1 MGFRRPGVRG
11 AVAMG
16 SAAAVVAGVAVAS
29 TMTGSPSGAAR
40 TASAGADGTA
50 TAADGAGA
58 DTTAADAASVGRA
71 GDVLRAG
78 VTKVR
83 SDNGLPGVIGMV
95 RDGGATRYA
104 AAGWGDQFRHVP
116 ADPRAQFRIGSNT
129 KAFTA
134 TVILQLEA
142 RHRLSLD
149 DKVAKYLPGVLAR
162 NGYDGRKITIR
173 QLLNHTS
180 GLQDYAGDVR
190 VSGPYVADVDPNQ
203 RWAPRTLVDIAT
215 DKKPVAAPGKTWHYS
230 NANYVLAGMIIQ
242 RVTGRAPAV
251 EVRDRIIK
259 PLGLRHTT
267 YPTSDPKLYGN
278 WLHGYTL
285 PRDISF
291 SNVQVFGAAGAIV
304 STQEDL
310 ANFSR
315 ALLTGRLL
323 KPKQQRELETTV
335 PVAKPANGV
344 GYGLGVI
351 KAKTKCGPVLTHNGA
366 VLGYL
371 SFWYSSPD
379 GKRQVTVATN
389 EYHLLPTKATESLG
403 NAAIDAY
410 CAIGRK

>member
-1 MGFRRPGVRG
+1 MGIARPGARG
-11 AVAMG
+11 VVAIG
-16 SAAAVVAGVAVAS
+16 SAAAVAAGVVVAA
-29 TMTGSPSGAAR
+29 TMTGSHTDAAR
-40 TASAGADGTA
+40 TANANADGTA
-50 TAADGAGA
+50 NAAGTANAGATAAAGN
-58 DTTAADAASVGRA
+58 VRHA

-78 VTKVR
+78 ITKVR

-95 RDGGATRYA
+95 RDGKTTGFA
-104 AAGWGDQFRHVP
+104 AAGWGDQFRRVP

-134 TVILQLEA
+134 TVLLQLEA
-142 RHRLSLD
+142 QHKLSLND
-149 DKVAKYLPGVLAR
+149 TVARWLPGVVAR
-162 NGYDGRKITIR
+162 NGNDGRKITIR

-180 GLQDYAGDVR
+180 GLQDYAGDAR
-190 VSGPYVADVDPNQ
+190 VSVPYAADVNPRQ
-203 RWAPRTLVDIAT
+203 KWAPRTLVGIAT
-215 DKKPVAAPGKTWHYS
+215 DQKPVAAPGKAWHYS
-230 NANYVLAGMIIQ
+230 NTNYVLAGMIIQ
-242 RVTGRAPAV
+242 AVTGHAPAV
-251 EVRDRIIK
+251 EVRNRIIK

-267 YPTSDPKLYGN
+267 FPTADPKLYGN

-291 SNVQVFGAAGAIV
+291 SNVQVYGPAGAIV

-310 ANFSR
+310 ANFAR

-323 KPKQQRELETTV
+323 KPKQLRELETTV

-344 GYGLGVI
+344 GYGLGVVR
-351 KAKTKCGPVLTHNGA
+351 AKTKCGPVLTHNGA

-389 EYHLLPTKATESLG
+389 EYHLVATKATGALG
-403 NAAIDAY
+403 NAAVEAY